1 MSEKYEGNVIT
12 IDNLNKSKAE
22 IIPKSNAEQETRE
35 GYNYYDKRLAIVNPN
50 TPQNIETTPFPIKKN
65 TTYTFYA
72 NGKTWLEVRFYD
84 ENDNIIGQI
93 RNGQWSSIMTFTTP
107 ENTKTIKLI
116 FYAKPNVDLSTYDFT
131 NVMLLEGTYTTD
143 TLPDYEQYGASPS
156 PEFPSEVKTVG
167 QNVNIFNILDYTA
180 TLKVTGEAKIFD
192 SNNFRVIAKYSTDSN
207 CMTMFRT
214 IDLTNYAGKIL
225 TIQAIVKSNT
235 DTNKAFIVLRQNNYD
250 YSGTKSN
257 ELYDESQNTT
267 DGVITLKYKVVDT
280 INDNN
285 RYLFMGFYAT
295 RGNNCNTG
303 DYVDYKVKMV
313 EGTEVG
319 GYSPYG
325 QGSVEIEVCNKNLF
339 DKNTVLYGYL
349 NPKTGNVDYAT
360 DIYTSDY
367 IKINPSNK
375 YYLPTRGSIRGKYF
389 NKNKK
394 LLYPSLTENSNYDD
408 FGILSTGEAILTN
421 IPSEAVYIRFSLKSN
436 FLDTCYLVTG
446 EKPTNYI
453 PHESYTKVLP
463 LQKEFVKINDTE
475 DTFVKVDG
483 KWYEK
488 HYSLKII
495 FDGTEGWTYD
505 SERYRFYKTIPNSLI
520 SQKSYAL
527 SSHFKNGNTETD
539 NNAFNIGTKQIFFR
553 NESIAS
559 TSDWKTW
566 LAEQYNAGTPVIV
579 YYILETPELIECTAE
594 QSNILD
600 QLENTELYDGINH
613 ITAFSSIEPMLEV
626 TVKEPIEDYKTYI
639 SSEGYL
645 INNEYNIKFLIDFNE
660 SNLPSM
666 PEATESS
673 IRAAGR
679 NGDIVLATTYEPM
692 TFDIVCYT
700 EDNLTQAEKTI
711 EEKKINKFL
720 NSIKN
725 KTITLAFENDR
736 KFYNVKYSGAL
747 VTTNFP
753 KHLKFSIPL
762 KSSESYGK
770 DLIEKSIVGNDTG
783 ESDTIENAGALITI
797 NGPAIKPIISLN
809 DYSIEYDMDILE
821 GAKIEIDSS
830 KSTITHINSD
840 GIKTNVMKY
849 YNHQF
854 PKIENGT
861 NQLKILSG
869 ISNANNVMVKWND
882 LKL

>member
-1 MSEKYEGNVIT
+1 MGEKYEGNAIT
-12 IDNLNKSKAE
+12 INNLNKSKAE
-22 IIPKSNAEQETRE
+22 IIPKGNAEQETRSGSNILNFNVTQDSKVTVNDDGTVTINGTGGFGLKFE
-35 GYNYYDKRLAIVNPN
+35 GITLKSG
-50 TPQNIETTPFPIKKN
+50 
-65 TTYTFYA
+65 TTYYQKYQIISGSVT
-72 NGKTWLEVRFYD
+72 NSSDTGKIF
-84 ENDNIIGQI
+84 
-93 RNGQWSSIMTFTTP
+93 M
-107 ENTKTIKLI
+107 TIKEGQGYLTEGEFKSVSVTEDTNSNYVWI
-116 FYAKPNVDLSTYDFT
+116 HANAVFENAVIKMWANTDQSDFEPYGA
-131 NVMLLEGTYTTD
+131 MPS
-143 TLPDYEQYGASPS
+143 PDYPS
-156 PEFPSEVKTVG
+156 KVVTVG
-167 QNVNIFNILDYTA
+167 QNVNLFDKESA
-180 TLKVTGEAKIFD
+180 T
-192 SNNFRVIAKYSTDSN
+192 NNKYLS
-207 CMTMFRT
+207 
-214 IDLTNYAGKIL
+214 
-225 TIQAIVKSNT
+225 
-235 DTNKAFIVLRQNNYD
+235 
-250 YSGTKSN
+250 
-257 ELYDESQNTT
+257 TT
-267 DGVITLKYKVVDT
+267 DGSLLNSSSSSTSDYINVEGNKNYIISGYENSNYYKVVCFYDKDKNFISAINT
-280 INDNN
+280 TNSNTEYTFATPTNTRHLRFHFQYTKINDIK
-285 RYLFMGFYAT
+285 LEKGSKAT
-295 RGNNCNTG
+295 P
-303 DYVDYKVKMV
+303 
-313 EGTEVG
+313 
-319 GYSPYG
+319 YSPHG
-325 QGSVEIEVCNKNLF
+325 QGSVEIGVCNKNL
-339 DKNTVLYGYL
+339 
-349 NPKTGNVDYAT
+349 A
-360 DIYTSDY
+360 
-367 IKINPSNK
+367 KINE
-375 YYLPTRGSIRGKYF
+375 
-389 NKNKK
+389 KNWE
-394 LLYPSLTENSNYDD
+394 LTENNTIKNKARNQ
-408 FGILSTGEAILTN
+408 GIILTEMNMKAN
-421 IPSEAVYIRFSLKSN
+421 IKYKIHLKLFS
-436 FLDTCYLVTG
+436 
-446 EKPTNYI
+446 KPTTASTFTCFLNDIAQSAKKAFVNINNFTLNTTYTIEFLLEEDMKFKMNFSGNTNSEIFEFQLWAEIDEATDYI

-463 LQKEFVKINDTE
+463 TQKEFVKIGDVE

-488 HYSLKII
+488 HYSPKII
-495 FDGTEGWTYD
+495 FDGTESWTYD
-505 SERYRFYKTIPNSLI
+505 SERYRFYKTISNSLI
-520 SQKSYAL
+520 SKISYAL

-539 NNAFNIGTKQIFFR
+539 NNAFNLGTKQIFFR

-579 YYILETPELIECTAE
+579 YYVSQEPELIECTPE

-626 TVKEPIEDYKTYI
+626 TVKEPIEDYETYI

-645 INNEYNIKFLIDFNE
+645 INNESNIKLLIDFNE

>member
-35 GYNYYDKRLAIVNPN
+35 GYNYYDKRLAIVHPN

-72 NGKTWLEVRFYD
+72 NGKNWLEVRFYN

-93 RNGQWSSIMTFTTP
+93 RNGPSSIIMTFTTP
-107 ENTKTIKLI
+107 ENTKTIELI
-116 FYAKPNVDLSTYDFT
+116 FYAKPNLDLSTYDFT
-131 NVMLLEGTYTTD
+131 NVMLLEGTYTVD
-143 TLPDYEQYGASPS
+143 TLPPYEPYGASPS
-156 PEFPSEVKTVG
+156 PEFPSPVKTVG
-167 QNVNIFNILDYTA
+167 QNVNLFDKDNANILNGYVINGQEVISADANGRTLYIPCDANTDYTISKLASRLNVGYSVDIPTLSGTVCNVVNVGKTA
-180 TLKVTGEAKIFD
+180 TKTTYKTGD
-192 SNNFRVIAKYSTDSN
+192 DAKYLVVFYHSMAVTSPTEQEVLDS
-207 CMTMFRT
+207 
-214 IDLTNYAGKIL
+214 IKIE
-225 TIQAIVKSNT
+225 K
-235 DTNKAFIVLRQNNYD
+235 
-250 YSGTKSN
+250 GT
-257 ELYDESQNTT
+257 
-267 DGVITLKYKVVDT
+267 VVT
-280 INDNN
+280 P
-285 RYLFMGFYAT
+285 
-295 RGNNCNTG
+295 
-303 DYVDYKVKMV
+303 
-313 EGTEVG
+313 
-319 GYSPYG
+319 YSPYG

-339 DKNTVLYGYL
+339 DKNNINKLVGYVDGNGNFNIGDSNIRTLYISCMANTDYVVSKFSGQYFRIASFSEEIKNNVHMINGITNKPTASKLSINTGDNAKYL
-349 NPKTGNVDYAT
+349 AVTYYNSSKDTLTEQEILNSIQIELGSEAT
-360 DIYTSDY
+360 D
-367 IKINPSNK
+367 
-375 YYLPTRGSIRGKYF
+375 
-389 NKNKK
+389 
-394 LLYPSLTENSNYDD
+394 
-408 FGILSTGEAILTN
+408 
-421 IPSEAVYIRFSLKSN
+421 
-436 FLDTCYLVTG
+436 
-446 EKPTNYI
+446 YI

-463 LQKEFVKINDTE
+463 LQKEFVKIGTE
-475 DTFVKVDG
+475 DNIGIIEDKFIKMNKV
-483 KWYEK
+483 WYEE
-488 HYSLKII
+488 HNILKKV
-495 FDGTEGWTYD
+495 FNGTENWAFA
-505 SERYRFYKTIPNSLI
+505 SESSRPFRLFPADGINFIKNQDFGPSVICNKFTSIPWALVNSDLKYGVTSYKDANT
-520 SQKSYAL
+520 L
-527 SSHFKNGNTETD
+527 SSKNLCFINK
-539 NNAFNIGTKQIFFR
+539 NI
-553 NESIAS
+553 S
-559 TSDWKTW
+559 TLKEWKEL
-566 LAEQYNAGTPVIV
+566 LAQWYENGEPLIL
-579 YYILETPELIECTAE
+579 YYPLAIPELIPCTPE